1 MSQRRAIEFTA
12 AQKALLDVY
21 LAKLPEK
28 IVEEGRRLLKQRKV
42 RTWHWEVPETYLY
55 VETEEHFR
63 YVQSILFGRK
73 GLDQAS
79 CTCHRRAGCKH
90 LAAVALKA
98 LDGWK
103 RAPDPVTGAPPVSS
117 APSPA
122 TPSTPGG
129 SAEVGSASALT
140 EYLTA
145 RTGQPLTRRE
155 AALVTAI
162 ETTWSAGKGSIGET
176 ELMEL
181 GGHTSYFYGWRPVPV
196 PIWPAH
202 RPPVNAIEAFHYIAH
217 ALRSRQK
224 LPALRMYESVDWA
237 AVDTLVKPW
246 QRDQQ
251 VERWRKDLQVLGMRT
266 GETRTPVVFRV
277 RLSEKGADV
286 EWKKPGSSEFAPIK
300 GTALRECSV
309 AMAHKEFN
317 GVHLLD
323 AAAQRFLTATQHDH
337 QHSTHLGAN
346 TAALTHVLDRLLRQ
360 PGFEDAVVAPTGDP
374 LVREPHPLRWAIE
387 TSPGELSA
395 TGHDD
400 DYHLVLR
407 TAEGTEV
414 APPLVTIAGQ
424 PRLYVL
430 PDRVYELHDQM
441 PVPAGQPPRISIPA
455 GAIESE
461 EGITALKA
469 LQVTLP
475 AKLAARIKSVPVEV
489 TVRCRM
495 YTPPGETVEW
505 FQVSA
510 EAVFDGRRPGQFWN
524 LRDWDGGTGPRSPRP
539 AEAAGDAPILHP
551 DRTFQ
556 YAAAGWLSKNAAETA
571 SRGTDDRLWLSRRL
585 QGAALREFPETF
597 LDWLA
602 QRPEGLNVELD
613 PALASLRDGRV
624 SGTMKLDIEEAG
636 IDWFDLRVSLDL
648 SDVELTPAEID
659 TLLKAQGRWVRLPE
673 KGWRRLELRIS
684 DEELERLADLGLAAS
699 DLNGGEQHRLHV
711 FQLAGPSAMSLLPP
725 ERAAD
730 VRRRVG
736 ELRMSVTPDVPAA
749 LTATLRPYQRDGF
762 HFLAYLSTNRF
773 GGILADDMGL
783 GKTVQALAWLAWL
796 REAGHLD
803 GPTLVVCPKSV
814 QENWRNEVGRFCP
827 GLNVRVWSGQTAGQ
841 FEAPPPQPPKA
852 RKKSARTAPVPEII
866 VINYAQLRLH
876 EESLG
881 KRLWSAVIL
890 DEAQY
895 IKNPSSQ
902 TARAACALQA
912 DHRLA
917 LSGTPIENRLLDLWS
932 IMQFAMPGVLGNR
945 SGFTRNFNA
954 KDDPLARRRLAARVR
969 PFVMRRTKKEVAS
982 DLPDRIEEEIVCELE
997 GPQEVLYRAELKRAR
1012 AMLLKVKTSAQL
1024 DKLRFNILTSLLR
1037 LRQICCHPSLV
1048 GAGQPSDDAAKLTAL
1063 LDLLEPLVE
1072 EGHKVLIFSQFVDM
1086 LEIIRTRLEANGWPH
1101 LMLTGKTENRGALLD
1116 AFQKLDGAC
1125 LFLISLRAGGYGLN
1139 LTSASYVVL
1148 FDPWWNPAVENQAID
1163 RTHRIGQTNKVIAYR
1178 LLARETIEEKI
1189 RLMQKRKG
1197 ELATDIL
1204 GEESFAK
1211 ALSVDD
1217 FRFLLDGGP
1226 PT

>member
-1 MSQRRAIEFTA
+1 M
-12 AQKALLDVY
+12 LDAY
-21 LAKLPEK
+21 LAMLLEK
-28 IVEEGRRLLKQRKV
+28 TVEEGRRLLKQRKI
-42 RTWHWEVPETYLY
+42 RSWHWDVPDTRLFA
-55 VETEEHFR
+55 ETEEIVRHIQTI
-63 YVQSILFGRK
+63 VFGRM
-73 GLDQAS
+73 GIDQAI
-79 CTCHRRAGCKH
+79 CTCHRRAACKH

-98 LDGWK
+98 LDGWP
-103 RAPDPVTGAPPVSS
+103 RHPNPVTAAPPVPS
-117 APSPA
+117 AVQTVP
-122 TPSTPGG
+122 PSTPAG
-129 SAEVGSASALT
+129 SADARPASPLAR
-140 EYLTA
+140 YLTA

-162 ETTWSAGKGSIGET
+162 ETTWAAGKDSIGEI

-202 RPPVNAIEAFHYIAH
+202 RPPASAIEAFHYIAF

-237 AVDTLVKPW
+237 AVDSLIKPW
-246 QRDQQ
+246 QRDLE
-251 VERWRKDLQVLGMRT
+251 VDRWRKDLQVLGMRT
-266 GETRTPVVFRV
+266 RETRTPVVFRL
-277 RLSEKGADV
+277 RLSENGADV
-286 EWKKPGSSEFAPIK
+286 EWRKPGSSEFAPIK

-309 AMAHKEFN
+309 AMARKEFS

-337 QHSTHLGAN
+337 QHSAHLGAN

-360 PGFEDAVVAPTGDP
+360 PGFEDTVVSPAGNP

-387 TSPGELSA
+387 TSPVESSA
-395 TGHDD
+395 PPLQE

-407 TAEGTEV
+407 TVEGAEV
-414 APPLVTIAGQ
+414 APALVTIPGQ
-424 PRLYVL
+424 PRLYVV

-441 PVPAGQPPRISIPA
+441 PVTAGKPPRVSIPA

-461 EGITALKA
+461 EGITALQA

-475 AKLAARIKSVPVEV
+475 EKLAARIKSAPVEV

-524 LRDWDGGTGPRSPRP
+524 LRDWEGGTGSRSPRP
-539 AEAAGDAPILHP
+539 AEASGDAPILHP

-571 SRGTDDRLWLSRRL
+571 TRGTDDRLWLSRRL
-585 QGAALREFPETF
+585 HGAALREFPETF
-597 LDWLA
+597 LEWLS
-602 QRPEGLNVELD
+602 QRPDGLAVELD
-613 PALASLRDGRV
+613 PVLTSLRDGKV
-624 SGTMKLDIEEAG
+624 SGTMKLDIDEAG

-699 DLNGGEQHRLHV
+699 DLNGGERHRLHV
-711 FQLAGPSAMSLLPP
+711 FQLAGPSGMSLLPP

-736 ELRMSVTPDVPAA
+736 ELRLSVTPEVPAA

-796 REAGHLD
+796 REHGHLD

-814 QENWRNEVGRFCP
+814 QENWRNEVERFCP
-827 GLNVRVWSGQTAGQ
+827 ALNVRVWSGQTAGQ
-841 FEAPPPQPPKA
+841 FDAPPPRSPKA
-852 RKKSARTAPVPEII
+852 RKKSPRTAPEPEIV

-876 EESLG
+876 EESLVE
-881 KRLWSAVIL
+881 RPWSAVIL

-902 TARAACALQA
+902 TSRAACALQA

-954 KDDPLARRRLAARVR
+954 KEDSLARRRLAARVR
-969 PFVMRRTKKEVAS
+969 PFVMRRTKMEVAS
-982 DLPDRIEEEIVCELE
+982 DLPDRIEEEIACALE

-1012 AMLLKVKTSAQL
+1012 AMLLNVKTSAQL

-1063 LDLLEPLVE
+1063 LDLLDPLVE

-1086 LEIIRTRLEANGWPH
+1086 LEIIRSRLQANGWPH
-1101 LMLTGKTENRGALLD
+1101 LMLTGQTENRGALVD

-1125 LFLISLRAGGYGLN
+1125 LFLISLKAGGSGLN

-1189 RLMQKRKG
+1189 RLLQKQKG
-1197 ELATDIL
+1197 DLATDIL

-1211 ALSVDD
+1211 ALTADD
-1217 FRFLLDGGP
+1217 FRFLLDEGT